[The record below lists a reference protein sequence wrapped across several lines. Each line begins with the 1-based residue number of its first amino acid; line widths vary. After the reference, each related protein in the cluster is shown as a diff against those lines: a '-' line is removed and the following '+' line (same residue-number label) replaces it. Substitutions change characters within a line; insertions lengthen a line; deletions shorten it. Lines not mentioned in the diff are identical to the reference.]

1 VRQELLPTGLTTHFS
16 YAGTARLT
24 QAEHNGGIEIR
35 ARSIRSLPH
44 AVRRVSVHGSPRSK
58 AVVYGSSE
66 TSSQVG
72 LSIEENNEDKHYSDD
87 GYDEP

>member
-1 VRQELLPTGLTTHFS
+1 
-16 YAGTARLT
+16 
-24 QAEHNGGIEIR
+24 
-35 ARSIRSLPH
+35 
-44 AVRRVSVHGSPRSK
+44 VSVHGSPRSK